1 MKGLDHLVLC
11 GRNLA
16 EMRQTYS
23 DLGFTLT
30 PEALHPFGT
39 GNSLIQLDNMFLE
52 LLSVVD
58 SEKIAEHR
66 PGHFSFAAFNRDF
79 LNDGEGFSMLVL
91 DSVDAAED
99 VARYRRYGLQTYEP
113 FNFSRKTRLA
123 SGKEA
128 IVAFSL
134 AFVTHPAMP
143 RTGFFCCQQ
152 HAPEYFWQPA
162 YQRHANG
169 AVSIREVV
177 LVARKPVDCRD
188 FLEKFT
194 GYAATIESGSLR
206 IATARGDIAVL
217 DPEHFRQFYQAEPP
231 DLRHGPQ
238 FAGFTVGCRSGQDS
252 LCPKSVKI
260 FGTVVRF
267 QEVAGEERPVAALAP
282 HR

>member
-16 EMRQTYS
+16 AMRQTYS

-39 GNSLIQLDNMFLE
+39 GNSLVQLDHVFLE
-52 LLSVVD
+52 LLSVVAL
-58 SEKIAEHR
+58 EKIPEQR

-79 LNDGEGFSMLVL
+79 LNEAEGFSMLVL
-91 DSVDAAED
+91 DSVDAAAD

-113 FNFSRKTRLA
+113 FHFSRKTKLA
-123 SGKEA
+123 TGQEA
-128 IVAFSL
+128 TVGFSL

-143 RTGFFCCQQ
+143 RAGFFCCQQ
-152 HAPEYFWQPA
+152 HAPQYFWQPA

-169 AVSIREVV
+169 AVSIREVA
-177 LVARKPVDCRD
+177 LVVRKPPEWGD

-194 GYAATIESGSLR
+194 GHTANTDTSGLR

-217 DPEHFRQFYQAEPP
+217 DPERFRQIYQAEPP

-238 FAGFTVGCRSGQDS
+238 FAGFTVSCKSGRDS
-252 LCPKSVKI
+252 PLPKSSKV

-267 QEVAGEERPVAALAP
+267 QEIAAEEGAVAALAA